1 MSTRVVGSLIL
12 LAVLWG
18 SAFPGIKVGLEGLS
32 AGHLTLVRHLV
43 ASACFVPFLIFTK
56 RRLLPER
63 RDVPMF
69 FLLGLLG
76 YFIYHTALNYGELN
90 VSAGAASLIIA
101 TAPAI
106 TAIVAYFFLDERL
119 PLLGWL
125 GIAVSFVGVALIVV
139 GDSGSVGINGYALL
153 ILLSAISAAFYSV
166 LQKPLFQRYRAVEV
180 VAFATWAGTLPMFI
194 FLPNLV
200 GDVTSAGALPLLAAV
215 YIGVVPSAVAYTLY
229 SYAISE
235 ASVTLVATF
244 LYLVP
249 VFSILFSWVLI
260 GEIPTWLTLAGGGVA
275 IVGIVM
281 VNRSRH
287 GRRAKA
293 AQSAA
298 D

>member
-1 MSTRVVGSLIL
+1 MSTRVVGTLIL

-106 TAIVAYFFLDERL
+106 TAIVAYFFLNERL

-139 GDSGSVGINGYALL
+139 GDSSSVGVNGYALL

-166 LQKPLFQRYRAVEV
+166 LQKPLFQRYQAVEV
-180 VAFATWAGTLPMFI
+180 VAFATWAGTLPMLVFA
-194 FLPNLV
+194 PNLV
-200 GDVTSAGALPLLAAV
+200 GDVASAGALPLLAAL
-215 YIGVVPSAVAYTLY
+215 YIGVVPSAIAYTLY

-235 ASVTLVATF
+235 ASVTLVAAF

-260 GEIPTWLTLAGGGVA
+260 GELPTWLTLAGGGVA

-287 GRRAKA
+287 GRSAKA

>member
-1 MSTRVVGSLIL
+1 M
-12 LAVLWG
+12 
-18 SAFPGIKVGLEGLS
+18 GLEGLS

-56 RRLLPER
+56 RKLLPER

-106 TAIVAYFFLDERL
+106 TAIVAYFFLDDRL
-119 PLLGWL
+119 PLLGWV
-125 GIAVSFVGVALIVV
+125 GIAVSFIGVALIVV
-139 GDSGSVGINGYALL
+139 GDSSSVGINGYALL

-200 GDVTSAGALPLLAAV
+200 GDVASAGAFPLLAAV

-235 ASVTLVATF
+235 ASVTLVAAF

-260 GEIPTWLTLAGGGVA
+260 GEVPTWLTLVGGGVA

-287 GRRAKA
+287 GRLAKA
-293 AQSAA
+293 PQSAA